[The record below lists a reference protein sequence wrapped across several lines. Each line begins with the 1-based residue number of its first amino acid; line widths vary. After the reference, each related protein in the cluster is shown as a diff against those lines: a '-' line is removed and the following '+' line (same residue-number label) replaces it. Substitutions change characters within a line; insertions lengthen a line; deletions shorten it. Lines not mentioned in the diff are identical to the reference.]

1 MIIIDNSTELEI
13 HTHIKPETDFGIL
26 VQNISKSY
34 DNLQA
39 LRDVN
44 LNVESGKILALLG
57 PNGAGKTTLIKILTT
72 LLKPDSGYANV
83 GGFDVVKDASKLR
96 PLMGMAGQNVAVDE
110 NLTGRENLE
119 LVGRLYHFSKQ
130 NSKLRADELLRE
142 FDLVVAADRVVKT
155 YSGGMRRR
163 LDLASSLVA
172 KPRVLFLD
180 EPTAGLD
187 PRSRVGLW
195 SAINRLVENGTT
207 VLLTTQY
214 MEEADHLADTI
225 VVLNHGQVIAEGTAD
240 DLKSKVG
247 GDVIDIHLANH
258 QVSVD
263 AAALIRNFGSGE
275 PKVDSLQGKITLPV
289 NQGAFALVEIIR
301 RLDANNILLEN
312 IILRRP
318 SLDDVF
324 LVLTGHITEENL

>member
-1 MIIIDNSTELEI
+1 MDIYSHITSEI
-13 HTHIKPETDFGIL
+13 GSGIL

-34 DNLQA
+34 ENVRA
-39 LRDVN
+39 LDDVS

-57 PNGAGKTTLIKILTT
+57 PNGAGKTTLIRILAT
-72 LLKPDSGYANV
+72 LLKPDSGYINV
-83 GGFDVVKDASKLR
+83 EGFDVVKDAERLR
-96 PLMGMAGQNVAVDE
+96 PIMGMAGQNATVDD

-119 LVGRLYHFSKQ
+119 LVGCLYHFSKQ
-130 NSKLRADELLRE
+130 DSKLRADELLRE
-142 FDLVVAADRVVKT
+142 FDLVAAADCVVKT
-155 YSGGMRRR
+155 YSSGMRRR

-172 KPRVLFLD
+172 RPKVLFLD
-180 EPTAGLD
+180 EPTVGLD
-187 PRSRVGLW
+187 PRSRMRLW
-195 SAINRLVENGTT
+195 SMINELVENGTT
-207 VLLTTQY
+207 ILLTTQY

-225 VVLNHGQVIAEGTAD
+225 VVLNHGQVIAEGTAE
-240 DLKSKVG
+240 DLKSRVG

-258 QVSVD
+258 QSSAN
-263 AAALIRNFGSGE
+263 AAALIRNIGSGE
-275 PKVDSLQGKITLPV
+275 AKVDLLQGKVTLPV

-324 LVLTGHITEENL
+324 IALTGHTAEKSYE